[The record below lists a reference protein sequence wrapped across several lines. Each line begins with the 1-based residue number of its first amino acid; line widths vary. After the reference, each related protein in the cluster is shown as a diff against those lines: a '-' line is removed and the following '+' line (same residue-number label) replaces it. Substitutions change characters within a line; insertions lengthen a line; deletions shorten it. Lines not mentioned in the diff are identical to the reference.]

1 MWALISVSSVNKLC
15 VWHLLLYQHH
25 FKELLLLSQTLLCQ
39 QPWSIWAVR
48 NRKGKK
54 KKKKEN
60 QRRKEADGKFVEDR
74 KFINNVLKN
83 FCHQIVFTSFA
94 LLSHFLKWW
103 GEFSTN
109 GLWRLSLSFKL
120 GWNKL
125 VWLQISGKYAIP
137 LRCTCY

>member
-1 MWALISVSSVNKLC
+1 MS
-15 VWHLLLYQHH
+15 LLV
-25 FKELLLLSQTLLCQ
+25 T
-39 QPWSIWAVR
+39 
-48 NRKGKK
+48 G
-54 KKKKEN
+54 EN
-60 QRRKEADGKFVEDR
+60 ACYDNLFIHQKEADGKFVEDR

-120 GWNKL
+120 G
-125 VWLQISGKYAIP
+125 
-137 LRCTCY
+137 

>member
-1 MWALISVSSVNKLC
+1 MSVSIIGFQIVCTTEINLLRCELSYQCPVLINFVFGTFFFISIILKNYSYSLKLC
-15 VWHLLLYQHH
+15 CVNSPVAFELSEIE
-25 FKELLLLSQTLLCQ
+25 KE
-39 QPWSIWAVR
+39 
-48 NRKGKK
+48 KK

-120 GWNKL
+120 G
-125 VWLQISGKYAIP
+125 
-137 LRCTCY
+137 